1 MQKIVRFQI
10 EKQVKMKYPAAIV
23 LWFSLAVSVFP
34 QEMRVSAEGN
44 KSFKTASLL
53 QIQGEK
59 TEFVDSI
66 RPAPNGDYT
75 YQFNSSRH
83 MKGFYRLQFDHRR
96 FLNIVYDNEPVK
108 AVINMD
114 KLPEGVTITE
124 SESNKYY
131 HRFIRGNKEFKT
143 KTDILNYVLVK
154 YPEKD
159 EYYLTTLA
167 ETEKLQNEYQQFIQ
181 EAETALPNALITRYI
196 RSAQLPQTDYT
207 LPIDQQLQFLKSHL
221 LDNIDFQDYQLIY
234 TDVYA
239 NKSIE
244 YLMLYSNPQ
253 LPKELLEKEFMKAVD
268 SILNRA
274 RKSEIVYKH
283 IVEYL
288 IDGFR
293 KFGFD
298 LIIDYIVTNY
308 VIADDICLD
317 AKLETSIERRINQ
330 SKFLKVGSK
339 APELILPDKAGKE
352 IKLSSI
358 TAEKTLLVFY
368 STGCPH
374 CKEVLPKLAELYKK
388 QNRNRFEIVA
398 VSIDNQ
404 KEAWLSYLKENKFEW
419 TNLHDK
425 DSWDGQTAEGYYLY
439 ATPTMILLDKEK
451 KIIAKPITVEEV
463 GGGI

>member
-1 MQKIVRFQI
+1 
-10 EKQVKMKYPAAIV
+10 MKYPVLIV

-34 QEMRVSAEGN
+34 QEMRISAEGN
-44 KSFKTASLL
+44 KFLKTAALL

-59 TEFVDSI
+59 TEFIDSV

-75 YQFNSSRH
+75 YQFNSNRH

-124 SESNKYY
+124 SASNAYY
-131 HRFIRGNKEFKT
+131 HRFIRINKEFKT

-159 EYYLTTLA
+159 EYFLRTLA
-167 ETEKLQNEYQQFIQ
+167 ETDKLQKEYEQFIM
-181 EAETALPNALITRYI
+181 EAESTIPNALITRYI
-196 RSAQLPQTDYT
+196 HSAQLPQTDYT

-268 SILNRA
+268 SLLSRA

-330 SKFLKVGSK
+330 SKFLKIGSK
-339 APELILPDKAGKE
+339 APELILPDKSGKE

-358 TAEKTLLVFY
+358 TAEKILLVFY

-374 CKEVLPKLAELYKK
+374 CKEVLPKLGEIYKGLK
-388 QNRNRFEIVA
+388 NTEVIA
-398 VSIDNQ
+398 VSMDEK
-404 KEAWLSYLKENKFEW
+404 KEEWEKFIKENKFNW
-419 TNLHDK
+419 K
-425 DSWDGQTAEGYYLY
+425 DVHETKGWGGKSVEDYYIY
-439 ATPTMILLDKEK
+439 ATPSMFVLDREK
-451 KIIAKPITVEEV
+451 RIIGKPVSVEEV
-463 GGGI
+463 RGMVQ

>member
-1 MQKIVRFQI
+1 
-10 EKQVKMKYPAAIV
+10 MKYPAAIV

-34 QEMRVSAEGN
+34 QEMRVSVEGT
-44 KSFKTASLL
+44 KSFKTAALL

-66 RPAPNGDYT
+66 RSAPNGDYT

-83 MKGFYRLQFDHRR
+83 MKGLYRLQFDHRR
-96 FLNIVYDNEPVK
+96 FLNIVYDNEPVN
-108 AVINMD
+108 AVINID

-124 SESNKYY
+124 SASNVYY
-131 HRFIRGNKEFKT
+131 HRFIRKNKEFKT

-159 EYYLTTLA
+159 EYFLRTLA
-167 ETEKLQNEYQQFIQ
+167 ETDKLQQEYQQFIQ

-196 RSAQLPQTDYT
+196 RSAQLPRTDYT

-253 LPKELLEKEFMKAVD
+253 LPKELLEKEYMKAVD

-330 SKFLKVGSK
+330 SKFLKIGSK
-339 APELILPDKAGKE
+339 APELILPDKSGKE

-374 CKEVLPKLAELYKK
+374 CKEVLPKLGEIYKGLK
-388 QNRNRFEIVA
+388 NTEVIA
-398 VSIDNQ
+398 VSMD
-404 KEAWLSYLKENKFEW
+404 
-419 TNLHDK
+419 
-425 DSWDGQTAEGYYLY
+425 
-439 ATPTMILLDKEK
+439 EK
-451 KIIAKPITVEEV
+451 KEEWEK
-463 GGGI
+463 